1 MLGEKHFPVE
11 IFIGLFIIA
20 VIMSAMAIGNF
31 FKISLDSYLPY
42 IAWLV
47 ALGILAVLLPK
58 NVGAIFL
65 K

>member
-11 IFIGLFIIA
+11 IFIGLFIIS
-20 VIMSAMAIGNF
+20 VIMAGMAIGKF
-31 FKISLDSYLPY
+31 FKVSLDAYLPY

-47 ALGILAVLLPK
+47 ALGILAALLPK